1 VGKIRQKGAL
11 GRQIQEEV
19 RRSVSIMKKRIKLR
33 FRIDVCLYAFM
44 IFLLLPANVPAS
56 TPKTIELRNK
66 MSEILSLREKLTA
79 KQAQAFQLCE
89 KLKGTMRT
97 LEEEI
102 KAEKRS
108 LKIESYHEAIR
119 SPRIHSNIKLI
130 QKLLAYI
137 SALDG
142 KIQYLRIGT
151 EELKF
156 LYRQAEDDLRILET
170 LNDMEIQK
178 LMDQIT
184 QISEK
189 YHSEVNKLL
198 IDGNGI
204 VLTPS
209 EVIWRNISNKRN

>member
-1 VGKIRQKGAL
+1 
-11 GRQIQEEV
+11 
-19 RRSVSIMKKRIKLR
+19 MKKRIKLR
-33 FRIDVCLYAFM
+33 LRIDVCLYAFM

-56 TPKTIELRNK
+56 NPKTIELRNK

-102 KAEKRS
+102 KVEERS

-130 QKLLAYI
+130 QKLLTYI
-137 SALDG
+137 LALDG
-142 KIQYLRIGT
+142 KIQYLRIGA

-156 LYRQAEDDLRILET
+156 LYRQAEDDQKILET
-170 LNDMEIQK
+170 LNDMEIQE

-189 YHSEVNKLL
+189 YHSEANKLL

-204 VLTPS
+204 VLTPP
-209 EVIWRNISNKRN
+209 EVIWRNISNKCN